1 MNEFLDN
8 LVKLNVDKRLIE
20 LREKSKAKKIPV
32 IRDSSFNFL
41 LNLVRLKKPQRIL
54 EIGMANGCSAIGMLL
69 ESQNSHISCIEINED
84 IALEAKKNFADFALS
99 ERVTVFIGDANEIVT
114 KLTGNYDF
122 IFLDGPKGHY
132 REYLP
137 YLLPILNKD
146 GVLFADNVLFRGYVD
161 GKEKKKKRYNTT
173 IYSMQDFLKGISEN
187 EELRTTIFD
196 IEDGVSVSV
205 KIK

>member
-1 MNEFLDN
+1 MNEYLDN
-8 LVKLNVDKRLIE
+8 LVKLNVDKRLID
-20 LREKSKAKKIPV
+20 LRERSKEKKIPV
-32 IRDSSFNFL
+32 IRDASFNFL
-41 LNLVRLKKPQRIL
+41 LNLIRLKKPQRIL

-69 ESQNSHISCIEINED
+69 ESENSHISCIEINED
-84 IALEAKKNFADFALS
+84 IAKEAKKNFTDFSLS

-161 GKEKKKKRYNTT
+161 GKEEKKRKYNTT
-173 IYSMQDFLKGISEN
+173 VYSMQDFLKGISEN